1 MEMPYNESCDVYS
14 WGILY
19 WQVCSLQTPFANYST
34 RQHAEKVVHG
44 GQRPTPDK
52 SWPAPWRELQEECWK
67 TFAGLRPTMAQ
78 VLEQVTSFG
87 QALGGGA
94 DDDVDVV
101 DVENGGVET
110 SGLVLQ
116 ESTDTSRIKAK
127 KKKKAIADDHLDA
140 DTRLGHN
147 GHHGPVPVFV
157 KEGSD
162 LV

>member
-1 MEMPYNESCDVYS
+1 MPYNESCDVYS

-67 TFAGLRPTMAQ
+67 TFAGLRPTMSQ
-78 VLEQVTSFG
+78 VLDQVTAFG
-87 QALGGGA
+87 EALGGGA
-94 DDDVDVV
+94 DDDVV

-127 KKKKAIADDHLDA
+127 KKKKATADDHLDA

-147 GHHGPVPVFV
+147 GRHGAVPVFV

-162 LV
+162 FV

>member
-1 MEMPYNESCDVYS
+1 MPYNESCDVYS

-67 TFAGLRPTMAQ
+67 TFAGLRPTMSQ
-78 VLEQVTSFG
+78 VLDQVTAFG
-87 QALGGGA
+87 EALGGGA
-94 DDDVDVV
+94 DDDVV

-127 KKKKAIADDHLDA
+127 KKKKATADDHLDT